1 MSETSTTPDTDP
13 HVMSYH
19 RVRQALGAVALLLPL
34 SLILGGLAVEGNLR
48 DSLSNYFFSPLREV
62 FVGALWAIGVF
73 LISYKGYARRSDERF
88 SDQVLA
94 RISGLS
100 ALMVSVFPSLEDCP
114 AASEI
119 CVLPERTVTQIWV
132 NTGPSAWVHN
142 ISAVVFFLCLV
153 VFCLVQF
160 PKTSD
165 QARRRVYRACGYGI
179 LATLA
184 VISTAFL
191 TARLGG
197 QGAAEFVSRHNL
209 IFWGEAAGVWIF
221 ALAWLTKGKADQS
234 AVRLMRKIVP
244 GA

>member
-1 MSETSTTPDTDP
+1 MSETPNTPDTDP
-13 HVMSYH
+13 HVLSYH

-34 SLILGGLAVEGNLR
+34 SLILGGVGVEGGLR

-73 LISYKGYARRSDERF
+73 LMSYKGYARRSDERF

-114 AASEI
+114 VKTEI
-119 CVLPERTVTQIWV
+119 CVLPERTVTQILV
-132 NTGPSAWVHN
+132 HTGPSAWVHN
-142 ISAVVFFLCLV
+142 MSAVVFFLCLV

-165 QARRRVYRACGYGI
+165 LARRRIYRACGYGI
-179 LATLA
+179 LATL
-184 VISTAFL
+184 VLITSAFL
-191 TARLGG
+191 AARLGG
-197 QGAAEFVSRHNL
+197 DAAADFVSRHNL
-209 IFWGEAAGVWIF
+209 IFWGEALGVWIF

-234 AVRLMRKIVP
+234 AIRLMRKIVP

>member
-1 MSETSTTPDTDP
+1 MSETPNTPDTDP

-34 SLILGGLAVEGNLR
+34 SLILGGVGVEGSLR

-114 AASEI
+114 VKTEI
-119 CVLPERTVTQIWV
+119 CVVPERTVTQILV
-132 NTGPSAWVHN
+132 HTGPSA
-142 ISAVVFFLCLV
+142 
-153 VFCLVQF
+153 
-160 PKTSD
+160 
-165 QARRRVYRACGYGI
+165 
-179 LATLA
+179 
-184 VISTAFL
+184 
-191 TARLGG
+191 
-197 QGAAEFVSRHNL
+197 
-209 IFWGEAAGVWIF
+209 
-221 ALAWLTKGKADQS
+221 
-234 AVRLMRKIVP
+234 
-244 GA
+244 

>member
-1 MSETSTTPDTDP
+1 MSETPNTPDTDP
-13 HVMSYH
+13 HVLSYH

-34 SLILGGLAVEGNLR
+34 SLIVGGLGVEGGLR

-73 LISYKGYARRSDERF
+73 LMSYKGYARRSDERF

-114 AASEI
+114 VKTEI

-132 NTGPSAWVHN
+132 HTGPSAWVHN
-142 ISAVVFFLCLV
+142 MSAVVFFLCLV

-160 PKTSD
+160 PKTTD
-165 QARRRVYRACGYGI
+165 LARRRIYRACGYGI
-179 LATLA
+179 LATL
-184 VISTAFL
+184 VLITSAFL
-191 TARLGG
+191 AARLGG
-197 QGAAEFVSRHNL
+197 DAAADFVSRHNL
-209 IFWGEAAGVWIF
+209 IFWGEALGVWIF

-234 AVRLMRKIVP
+234 AIRLMRTIVP

>member
-1 MSETSTTPDTDP
+1 MSETPNTPDTDP

-34 SLILGGLAVEGNLR
+34 SLILGGVGVEGSLR

-114 AASEI
+114 VQSVS

-132 NTGPSAWVHN
+132 HTGPSAWVHN

-165 QARRRVYRACGYGI
+165 LARRRIYRACGYGI
-179 LATLA
+179 
-184 VISTAFL
+184 
-191 TARLGG
+191 
-197 QGAAEFVSRHNL
+197 
-209 IFWGEAAGVWIF
+209 
-221 ALAWLTKGKADQS
+221 
-234 AVRLMRKIVP
+234 
-244 GA
+244 

>member
-1 MSETSTTPDTDP
+1 MPETPNTPDTDP
-13 HVMSYH
+13 HVLSYH

-34 SLILGGLAVEGNLR
+34 SLILGGLGVEGGLR

-73 LISYKGYARRSDERF
+73 LMSYKGYARRSDERF

-114 AASEI
+114 VKTES
-119 CVLPERTVTQIWV
+119 CVLPERTVTQILV
-132 NTGPSAWVHN
+132 HTGPSAWVHN
-142 ISAVVFFLCLV
+142 MSAVVFFLCLV

-165 QARRRVYRACGYGI
+165 LARRRIYRACGYGI
-179 LATLA
+179 LATL
-184 VISTAFL
+184 VLITSAFL
-191 TARLGG
+191 AARLGG
-197 QGAAEFVSRHNL
+197 DAAADFVSRHNL
-209 IFWGEAAGVWIF
+209 IFWGEALGVWIF

-234 AVRLMRKIVP
+234 AIRLMRTIVP